1 MNFDNKKI
9 LAVNPFSLAQFN
21 FCPLIWI
28 CHNRTYKNKISRLHE
43 ICLRLIFTDKR
54 SSLKDLL
61 KKDNSVPI
69 HQKSL
74 QALAIEIF
82 QVHTKTS
89 PEIMHG
95 VFLVKKQGNDNLRN
109 KTDFVIRQDK
119 SVNYVLE
126 SIWVLGPKIWENLS
140 NYLKNKNHMIVSKQ
154 PLGDGNLNH
163 VRAVFVKLI
172 YRI

>member
-1 MNFDNKKI
+1 MNFDNKKRF
-9 LAVNPFSLAQFN
+9 AVNPFSLAQFN
-21 FCPLIWI
+21 FCSLIWM

-69 HQKSL
+69 YQKSL
-74 QALAIEIF
+74 QALAIEMF

-95 VFLVKKQGNDNLRN
+95 VFLVKEQGNDNLRN
-109 KTDFVIRQDK
+109 KRDFVIPQDK

-126 SIWVLGPKIWENLS
+126 IIWVLEPKIWENLS
-140 NYLKNKNHMIVSKQ
+140 NDLKNKNRMIFQNS
-154 PLGDGNLNH
+154 H
-163 VRAVFVKLI
+163 
-172 YRI
+172 

>member
-1 MNFDNKKI
+1 MNFDNKKR

-21 FCPLIWI
+21 FCSLIWMR
-28 CHNRTYKNKISRLHE
+28 HNRTYKNKISRLHE

-69 HQKSL
+69 YQKSL
-74 QALAIEIF
+74 QALAIEMF

-95 VFLVKKQGNDNLRN
+95 VFLVKEQGNDNLRN
-109 KTDFVIRQDK
+109 KRDFVIPQDK

-126 SIWVLGPKIWENLS
+126 IIWVLEPKIWENLS
-140 NYLKNKNHMIVSKQ
+140 NDLKNKNRMIFQNS
-154 PLGDGNLNH
+154 H
-163 VRAVFVKLI
+163 
-172 YRI
+172 

>member
-1 MNFDNKKI
+1 MNFDNKKRF
-9 LAVNPFSLAQFN
+9 AVNPFSLAQFN
-21 FCPLIWI
+21 FCSLIWM

-61 KKDNSVPI
+61 KNDNSVPI
-69 HQKSL
+69 YQKSL
-74 QALAIEIF
+74 QALAIEMF

-95 VFLVKKQGNDNLRN
+95 VFLVKEQGNDNLRN
-109 KTDFVIRQDK
+109 KRDFVIPQDK

-126 SIWVLGPKIWENLS
+126 IIWVLEPKIWENLS
-140 NYLKNKNHMIVSKQ
+140 NDLKNKNRMIFQNS
-154 PLGDGNLNH
+154 H
-163 VRAVFVKLI
+163 
-172 YRI
+172 